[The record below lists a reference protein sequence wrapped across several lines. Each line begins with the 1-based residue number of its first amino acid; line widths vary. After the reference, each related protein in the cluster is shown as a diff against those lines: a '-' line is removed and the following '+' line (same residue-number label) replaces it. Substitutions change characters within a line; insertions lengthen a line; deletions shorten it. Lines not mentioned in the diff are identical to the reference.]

1 MNCKTWMMGSKRL
14 LKNNVIDKL
23 IDRRIETPEGKDL
36 IKVEEAYIP
45 DKEIIKA
52 LLLEKK

>member
-1 MNCKTWMMGSKRL
+1 L

-23 IDRRIETPEGKDL
+23 IDGRIETPEGKDL

-52 LLLEKK
+52 LLNTRY

>member
-1 MNCKTWMMGSKRL
+1 M
-14 LKNNVIDKL
+14 
-23 IDRRIETPEGKDL
+23 IETPDGKDL

-52 LLLEKK
+52 LLNTRY